1 MKGINYVGST
11 NNIKKRCWKHKN
23 ACWDENKRA
32 YNYPLYQH
40 IRKKNIDIE
49 LEILGVYKRKC
60 SKRIKLLVEQY
71 YIDKYDSVNNGLNSY
86 NAFGVDKKKEK
97 QHQKIYYEKNKEKM
111 KKRTKKYYKK
121 NKEKKKQKQKEYKDK
136 KKEKQKEKILCDCGC
151 MIRRDSLSKHLKTKK
166 HLKCIDVKT
175 SNE

>member
-1 MKGINYVGST
+1 MGFYIYKMKGINYVGST

-121 NKEKKKQKQKEYKDK
+121 NKEKKKKYNKEYSKIK
-136 KKEKQKEKILCDCGC
+136 TNCPICNCLTSKQ
-151 MIRRDSLSKHLKTKK
+151 HLKRHQKSKK
-166 HLKCIDVKT
+166 CKNSKL
-175 SNE
+175 